1 MMLFDVLEKPM
12 IFADN
17 GNNFR
22 KFSSMMSAFGNKQSA
37 VEMRVKMQKAF
48 EFYQVLEKKN
58 VRDPIDEKLFRM
70 IDKRFNTY
78 NKFSNSKRRT
88 KI

>member
-1 MMLFDVLEKPM
+1 M
-12 IFADN
+12 IFADD